1 MEAEGKKGKVWEAET
16 QKTEARKAQA
26 QKRTETQKTEA
37 QKRAE
42 TQKSTAPQKDK
53 GQNAREEKTETRKAE
68 FGQVLP
74 KEELGAAPQGSGK
87 EAKTLPRKAS
97 KTVPKEPAKNASGQ
111 AAEKRTSVDAD
122 TESTI
127 LEGGVSGKVNR
138 TMGKPKPKT
147 EPDANT
153 GEAKPAGVVL
163 TDKDSIMS

>member
-16 QKTEARKAQA
+16 QKTEARKTQA

-53 GQNAREEKTETRKAE
+53 GQNAREEKAVTQKTEA
-68 FGQVLP
+68 GQFFP
-74 KEELGAAPQGSGK
+74 KGGAGAAPQGSGK

-97 KTVPKEPAKNASGQ
+97 KTVSKAPAKNASGQ

-127 LEGGVSGKVNR
+127 PEGAVSGKVNR
-138 TMGKPKPKT
+138 TIGKPKPKT
-147 EPDANT
+147 EPDVNT
-153 GEAKPAGVVL
+153 GAAQPAGVVL
-163 TDKDSIMS
+163 TDKNSIMS